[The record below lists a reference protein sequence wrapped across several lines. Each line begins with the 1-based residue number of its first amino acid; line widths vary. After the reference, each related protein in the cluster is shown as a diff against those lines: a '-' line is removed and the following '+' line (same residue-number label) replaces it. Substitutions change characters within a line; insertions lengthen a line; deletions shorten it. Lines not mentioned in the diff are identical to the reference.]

1 MRSSIK
7 VKMVLI
13 LGLLVLSIYLLYPT
27 YKLSRM
33 SNEAKTDLELQDGKA
48 YMNLK
53 SKAINLGLDLQGG
66 MHVVL
71 EVDIKEL
78 LSQLAKNKD
87 EVFTNILDISEKQV
101 MESDED
107 FIRVFNDKLKQA
119 GVNLVKYYGSRE
131 LTTEDEVLSYLREQI
146 SETVTRALEILRN
159 RVDEFGVAEPIIQ
172 KQGNS
177 RIIIELA
184 GITDPARV
192 RELIGKTAKL
202 EFHLLKDPDISLAI
216 AEKINKFV
224 QSKVSPLDS
233 LKREESTESE
243 QTTED
248 TTVSLDKLFGDAEED
263 TLITDTAEVDTG
275 SIFEQNL
282 FFLNP
287 RDKQTLLVPSDKEQ
301 KFKQI
306 IGREEIQKIIAEEA
320 GDAEFLWGSE
330 PEFDGEFYQV
340 YLVFK
345 RPELTGET
353 ITEAD
358 PMPGSQMDPQSIGKF
373 EVSLTLNDEGAR
385 VFSRVTGANIGKRLA
400 IVLDNKVFMAPTIQV
415 KIRDGRSRITQIP
428 TMDEAK
434 DLAIVLK
441 AGALPAPVRIMEER
455 TVGPSLG
462 MDSIIS
468 GSQSAIYGMIL
479 VAVFMLV
486 YYKLSGALADLA
498 LALNVLFI
506 MAVMAYFN
514 ATLTLPGIAGI
525 ILTIGMA
532 VDANVLIFERVREE
546 LDRGKTIKASIDQG
560 YGNAFSAIV
569 DANVTTFIA
578 GIVLYTFGSGPIRGF
593 ALTLMIGILASMFTA
608 IVVTRVIFDYF
619 LSRWSI
625 RELSI

>member
-1 MRSSIK
+1 MQSGIK
-7 VKMVLI
+7 VKLVLI
-13 LGLLVLSIYLLYPT
+13 IGIIVLALYLLYPT
-27 YKLSRM
+27 YKLSSM
-33 SNEAKTDLELQDGKA
+33 SDKEKSDMELQDRKE

-78 LSQLAKNKD
+78 VNQLAKNRD
-87 EVFTNILDISEKQV
+87 EVFTTVLDQTEAYIQ
-101 MESDED
+101 ESDED
-107 FIRVFNDKLKQA
+107 FIRVFTDNLKA
-119 GVNLVKYYGSRE
+119 ANVSLVRYYGSRE
-131 LTTEDEVLSYLREQI
+131 LTTEDEVLTYLREQT

-172 KQGNS
+172 KQGEN

-184 GITDPARV
+184 GITDPSRV

-202 EFHLLKDPDISLAI
+202 EFRLLKDSEISLVVAD
-216 AEKINKFV
+216 KINNFV
-224 QSKVSPLDS
+224 QSQISPLDT
-233 LKREESTESE
+233 LATEETE
-243 QTTED
+243 TTDED
-248 TTVSLDKLFGDAEED
+248 TTVSLDKLFGEVTED
-263 TLITDTAEVDTG
+263 TSVTDTATADTT

-287 RDKQTLLVPSDKEQ
+287 NDKQTLLVPAEKEL
-301 KFKQI
+301 KFRQI
-306 IGREEIQKIIAEEA
+306 IEHEQVQKIITEE
-320 GDAEFLWGSE
+320 GGEAEFLWGSE
-330 PEFDGEFYQV
+330 PDFNGEFYRV

-385 VFSRVTGANIGKRLA
+385 IFSRVTGANIGKRLG
-400 IVLDNKVFMAPTIQV
+400 IILDNKVYMAPTIQV

-434 DLAIVLK
+434 DLSIVLK

-468 GSQSAIYGMIL
+468 GSRSAIYGMII
-479 VAVFMLV
+479 VALFMLF
-486 YYKLSGALADLA
+486 YYKISGGLADFA
-498 LALNVLFI
+498 LALNVIFI
-506 MAVMAYFN
+506 MAVMAYFT

-546 LDRGKTIKASIDQG
+546 LNRGKTIKAAIDQG
-560 YGNAFSAIV
+560 YGNAFSAIL

-578 GIVLYTFGSGPIRGF
+578 GTVLYTFGSGPIRGF
-593 ALTLMIGILASMFTA
+593 ALTLMIGIIASMFTA
-608 IVVTRVIFDYF
+608 IVVTRVIFDY
-619 LSRWSI
+619 SISKWSI

>member
-1 MRSSIK
+1 MQSGIK
-7 VKMVLI
+7 VKLVLI
-13 LGLLVLSIYLLYPT
+13 LGVIVLALYLLYPT
-27 YKLSRM
+27 YKLSSM
-33 SNEAKTDLELQDGKA
+33 SDKEKSDMELQDRKE

-78 LSQLAKNKD
+78 VNQLAKNRD
-87 EVFTNILDISEKQV
+87 EVFTTVLDQTEAYIQ
-101 MESDED
+101 ESDED
-107 FIRVFNDKLKQA
+107 FIRVFTDNLKA
-119 GVNLVKYYGSRE
+119 ANVSLVRYYGSRE
-131 LTTEDEVLSYLREQI
+131 LTTEDEVLTYLREQT

-172 KQGNS
+172 KQGEN

-184 GITDPARV
+184 GITDPSRV

-202 EFHLLKDPDISLAI
+202 EFRLLKDSEISLVVAD
-216 AEKINKFV
+216 KINNFV
-224 QSKVSPLDS
+224 QSQISPLDT
-233 LKREESTESE
+233 LTTEETE
-243 QTTED
+243 TADED
-248 TTVSLDKLFGDAEED
+248 TTVSLDKLFGEVTED
-263 TLITDTAEVDTG
+263 TSTKDTATADTA

-287 RDKQTLLVPSDKEQ
+287 NDKQTLLVPAEKEL
-301 KFKQI
+301 KFRQI
-306 IGREEIQKIIAEEA
+306 IEHEQVQKIITEE
-320 GDAEFLWGSE
+320 GGEAEFLWGSE
-330 PEFDGEFYQV
+330 PDFNGEFYRV

-385 VFSRVTGANIGKRLA
+385 IFSRVTGANIGKRLG
-400 IVLDNKVFMAPTIQV
+400 IILDNKVYMAPTIQV

-434 DLAIVLK
+434 DLSIVLK

-462 MDSIIS
+462 KDSILS
-468 GSQSAIYGMIL
+468 GSRSAIYGMII
-479 VAVFMLV
+479 VALFMLF
-486 YYKLSGALADLA
+486 YYKISGGLADFA
-498 LALNVLFI
+498 LALNVIFI
-506 MAVMAYFN
+506 MAVMAYFT

-546 LDRGKTIKASIDQG
+546 LNRGKTIKASIDQG
-560 YGNAFSAIV
+560 YGNAFSAIL

-578 GIVLYTFGSGPIRGF
+578 GTVLYTFGSGPIRGF
-593 ALTLMIGILASMFTA
+593 ALTLMIGIIASMFTA
-608 IVVTRVIFDYF
+608 IVVTRVIFDY
-619 LSRWSI
+619 SISKWSI